1 MLYAGSYRGRVVV
14 FHNLWGLRT
23 KNKGVEGRYVI
34 GRSVL
39 STLDVGKDLP
49 DIDPDGLLINAI
61 TGMTNLL

>member
-1 MLYAGSYRGRVVV
+1 VYKRQ
-14 FHNLWGLRT
+14 LWGLRT
-23 KNKGVEGRYVI
+23 KSKGTEGRYVI

-49 DIDPDGLLINAI
+49 NIDPDCLLINTI